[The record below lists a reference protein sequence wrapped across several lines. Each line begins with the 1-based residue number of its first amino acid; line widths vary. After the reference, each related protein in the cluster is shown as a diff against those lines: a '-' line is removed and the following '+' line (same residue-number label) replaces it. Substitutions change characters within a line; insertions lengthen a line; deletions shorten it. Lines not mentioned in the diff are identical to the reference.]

1 MARSRMPPAAF
12 QNPDRLRA
20 ANINPVTGLATDYL
34 NQYNEV
40 AMLIG
45 TLADMPDMAEC
56 VLDWRPVGYPTHFA
70 RTGFAERGLAIA
82 GWLVAQP
89 DVKAQFCA
97 VRSELESRI
106 AAVQRRLASS
116 LVPELIATE
125 APAIFADIARL
136 GGVINGGKGAPML
149 QQSAAQDLVDSLFD

>member
-1 MARSRMPPAAF
+1 MARSRMPPASF
-12 QNPDRLRA
+12 QDPDRLRA

-34 NQYNEV
+34 NHYNEV
-40 AMLIG
+40 AMLIA
-45 TLADMPDMAEC
+45 TLGDMPDMAEC

-82 GWLVAQP
+82 GWLVAP
-89 DVKAQFCA
+89 RDVKAQFRS
-97 VRSELESRI
+97 VRAELDTRI
-106 AAVQRRLASS
+106 ATVQRQLASTQA
-116 LVPELIATE
+116 PELVANE

-149 QQSAAQDLVDSLFD
+149 QQSAAQDLVDSLFA